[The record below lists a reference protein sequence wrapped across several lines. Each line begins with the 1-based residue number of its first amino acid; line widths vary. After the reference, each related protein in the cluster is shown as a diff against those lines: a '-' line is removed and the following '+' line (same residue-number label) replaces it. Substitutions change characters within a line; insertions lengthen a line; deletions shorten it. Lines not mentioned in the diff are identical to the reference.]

1 MKSKQLELCEIIII
15 DLLKNEWFIV
25 ELNLNI
31 FPSFIHSKLF

>member
-25 ELNLNI
+25 ETLVELNLNI
-31 FPSFIHSKLF
+31 FP